1 MFKISK
7 ICNLILFYEI
17 ALFTF
22 KTEIMKRKKFLFV
35 AFILAVILYG
45 CYPVS
50 VTRMKWRIKWD
61 KESKKGKEAFFDDKK
76 STLRDKK
83 APNIIILL
91 ADDLGKSEVSAYGE
105 DHVLTPNIDRI
116 GKEGVIFDEAYV
128 TAPTCAPSRSGI
140 LTGRVQNRYGFETQ
154 VMEFYPTNIIEYL
167 SGKYFVNT
175 GDFVVEAKPQ
185 FPAEWQVH
193 KQGVPPTEIT
203 LAERLKAMGYRT
215 GIVGKW
221 HLGVSKYNLPMNRGF
236 DYQYGFYG
244 ASSLYTPERNWSHVM
259 NYEHQSFSTQYQWN
273 MGRYGEAAI
282 MDNGKEIREE
292 QYLTWAFRDKAMEFI
307 EKNKEEPFF
316 LYCAFNAPH
325 IPFQAPVD
333 YYCKYDNVTD
343 ENKRVY
349 YAMISALDDAI
360 GEIHQKIKDLGLEEN
375 TIIYVLSDNGG
386 ASYTGATDNYPLKG
400 GKLTQFEGGINV
412 PFMIKWKGKIPAGT
426 RYEYPISSTDI
437 FVTSVLNAGG
447 TLPTDREYDGVD
459 LMPFITGKN
468 NERPHQQLFWR
479 AEHIW
484 AIRDGDYKLILST
497 RDGWAELYD
506 LKKDK
511 SETFNLKEQMPDL
524 FQMLRET
531 HKKWQDNNLPEKP
544 MWPRIMDKK
553 FVLNGVEYLFPA

>member
-1 MFKISK
+1 MKK
-7 ICNLILFYEI
+7 QKLII
-17 ALFTF
+17 T
-22 KTEIMKRKKFLFV
+22 
-35 AFILAVILYG
+35 AFILTVFLFG

-61 KESKKGKEAFFDDKK
+61 KEKAKGKEAFFEDNK
-76 STLRDKK
+76 SKSRSQK

-105 DHVLTPNIDRI
+105 NHVLTPNIDKI
-116 GKEGVIFDEAYV
+116 GEEGVIFNQAYV
-128 TAPTCAPSRSGI
+128 TAPTCAPSRCGI
-140 LTGRVQNRYGFETQ
+140 MTGRVQNRFGFETQ

-175 GDFVVEAKPQ
+175 GDFIVEAKPQ
-185 FPAEWQVH
+185 FPAEWQVI

-203 LAERLKAMGYRT
+203 LAERLKAMGYNT

-221 HLGVSKYNLPMNRGF
+221 HLGVSKHNLPLNRGF

-282 MDNGKEIREE
+282 MDNGEEIREE
-292 QYLTWAFRDKAMEFI
+292 KYITWAFRDKAMEFI
-307 EKNKEEPFF
+307 ETNKEEPFF
-316 LYCAFNAPH
+316 LYCAFSAPH
-325 IPFQAPVD
+325 IPFQAPVE
-333 YYCKYDNVTD
+333 YYCKYGHVAD

-375 TIIYVLSDNGG
+375 TIIYLLSDNGG

-412 PFMIKWKGKIPAGT
+412 PFMMKWKGKIPAGT
-426 RYEYPISSTDI
+426 RYENPVSSTDI
-437 FVTSVLNAGG
+437 FVTSVLNSGG
-447 TLPTDREYDGVD
+447 SLPTDRDYDGVD
-459 LMPFITGKN
+459 LMPFITGINK
-468 NERPHQQLFWR
+468 EKPHQQLFWR

-497 RDGWAELYD
+497 RDGWAELYNI
-506 LKKDK
+506 KTDK
-511 SETFNLKEQMPDL
+511 SEKYNLKEQMPDL
-524 FQMLRET
+524 YKELYET
-531 HKKWQDNNLPEKP
+531 HKKWQDTNLPDKP

>member
-1 MFKISK
+1 MKK
-7 ICNLILFYEI
+7 PKLII
-17 ALFTF
+17 
-22 KTEIMKRKKFLFV
+22 V
-35 AFILAVILYG
+35 AFILALIISA
-45 CYPVS
+45 CYPIS

-61 KESKKGKEAFFDDKK
+61 KEKAKGKEAFFNDKK
-76 STLRDKK
+76 SNQRSQK
-83 APNIIILL
+83 APNVIILL

-105 DHVLTPNIDRI
+105 DHVLTPNIDNI
-116 GKEGVIFDEAYV
+116 GEEGVIFDDAYT
-128 TAPTCAPSRSGI
+128 TAPTCAPSRAGI
-140 LTGRVQNRYGFETQ
+140 MTGRVQNRFGFETQ

-175 GDFVVEAKPQ
+175 GDFIVEAKPQ
-185 FPAEWQVH
+185 FPAEWQVV

-203 LAERLKAMGYRT
+203 LAERFKAMGYNT

-221 HLGVSKYNLPMNRGF
+221 HLGISKYNLPLNRGF

-259 NYEHQSFSTQYQWN
+259 NYEHKSFSTQYQWN

-282 MDNGKEIREE
+282 MHMGKEIREE
-292 QYLTWAFRDKAMEFI
+292 QYITWAFRDKAMEFI
-307 EKNKEEPFF
+307 EKNKEKPFF
-316 LYCAFNAPH
+316 LYCAFSAPH
-325 IPFQAPVD
+325 IPFQAPVE
-333 YYCKYDNVTD
+333 YYCKYGHVAD

-375 TIIYVLSDNGG
+375 TIIYVISDNGG
-386 ASYTGATDNYPLKG
+386 ASYTSATDNFPLKG

-412 PFMIKWKGKIPAGT
+412 PFMMKWKGKIPEGT
-426 RYEYPISSTDI
+426 RYKYPVLSTDI
-437 FVTSVLNAGG
+437 FVTSVLNSGG

-459 LMPFITGKN
+459 LMPFINGINT
-468 NERPHQQLFWR
+468 ERPHQQMFWR

-497 RDGWAELYD
+497 RDGWAELYN
-506 LKKDK
+506 LKNDK
-511 SETFNLKEQMPDL
+511 SEKYNLKEQMPDL
-524 FQMLRET
+524 YKELYET
-531 HKKWQDNNLPEKP
+531 HKKWQDTKLPEKP

>member
-1 MFKISK
+1 
-7 ICNLILFYEI
+7 
-17 ALFTF
+17 
-22 KTEIMKRKKFLFV
+22 MKKQKFIITVFVLAVFLF
-35 AFILAVILYG
+35 G

-61 KESKKGKEAFFDDKK
+61 KEKAEGKEAFFEDNK
-76 STLRDKK
+76 SKTRNQK

-105 DHVLTPNIDRI
+105 NHVLTPNIDKI
-116 GKEGVIFDEAYV
+116 GEEGVIFDQAYV
-128 TAPTCAPSRSGI
+128 TAPTCAPSRCGI
-140 LTGRVQNRYGFETQ
+140 MTGRVQNRFGFETQ

-175 GDFVVEAKPQ
+175 GDFIVEAKPQ
-185 FPAEWQVH
+185 FPAEWQVI

-203 LAERLKAMGYRT
+203 LAERLKAMGYNT

-221 HLGVSKYNLPMNRGF
+221 HLGVSKHNLPLNRGF

-244 ASSLYTPERNWSHVM
+244 ASSLYTPERNWSHIM
-259 NYEHQSFSTQYQWN
+259 NYEHKSFSTQYQWN

-292 QYLTWAFRDKAMEFI
+292 KYITWAFRDKAMEFI
-307 EKNKEEPFF
+307 ETNKEEPFF
-316 LYCAFNAPH
+316 LYCAFSAPH
-325 IPFQAPVD
+325 IPFQAPVE
-333 YYCKYDNVTD
+333 YYCKYGHVAD

-375 TIIYVLSDNGG
+375 TIIYLLSDNGG

-412 PFMIKWKGKIPAGT
+412 PFMMKWKGKIPAGT
-426 RYEYPISSTDI
+426 RYENPVSSTDI
-437 FVTSVLNAGG
+437 FVTSVLNSGG
-447 TLPTDREYDGVD
+447 SLPTDRDYDGVD
-459 LMPFITGKN
+459 LMPFINGINKGQ
-468 NERPHQQLFWR
+468 PHQQLFWR

-484 AIRDGDYKLILST
+484 AIRDGDYKLILSI
-497 RDGWAELYD
+497 RDGWAELYN
-506 LKKDK
+506 LKTDK
-511 SETFNLKEQMPDL
+511 SEKYNLKEQMPDL
-524 FQMLRET
+524 YKELYET
-531 HKKWQDNNLPEKP
+531 HKKWQDTNLPEKP

>member
-1 MFKISK
+1 
-7 ICNLILFYEI
+7 
-17 ALFTF
+17 
-22 KTEIMKRKKFLFV
+22 MKRQKIIFTL
-35 AFILAVILYG
+35 FILSLIISA

-61 KESKKGKEAFFDDKK
+61 KEKAKGKEAFFDDKK
-76 STLRDKK
+76 SNQRSQK
-83 APNIIILL
+83 APNVIILL

-105 DHVLTPNIDRI
+105 DHVLTPNIDKI
-116 GKEGVIFDEAYV
+116 GEEGVIFDDAYT
-128 TAPTCAPSRSGI
+128 TAPTCAPSRAGI
-140 LTGRVQNRYGFETQ
+140 MTGRVQNRYGFETQ

-175 GDFVVEAKPQ
+175 GDFIVEAKPQ
-185 FPAEWQVH
+185 FPAEWQVI

-203 LAERLKAMGYRT
+203 LAERLKAMGYNT

-221 HLGVSKYNLPMNRGF
+221 HLGVSKHNLPLNRGF

-244 ASSLYTPERNWSHVM
+244 ASSLYTPERNWSHVI

-273 MGRYGEAAI
+273 MEREGEAAI

-292 QYLTWAFRDKAMEFI
+292 QYITWAFRDKAMEFI

-316 LYCAFNAPH
+316 LYCAFSAPH
-325 IPFQAPVD
+325 IPFQAPVE
-333 YYCKYDNVTD
+333 YYCKYGHVAD

-375 TIIYVLSDNGG
+375 TIIYLLSDNGG
-386 ASYTGATDNYPLKG
+386 ASYTGATDNFPLKG
-400 GKLTQFEGGINV
+400 GKLTQFEGGINI
-412 PFMIKWKGKIPAGT
+412 PFMMKWKGKIEPGS
-426 RYEYPISSTDI
+426 RYEKPVSSADI
-437 FVTSVLNAGG
+437 FVTSVLNSGG

-468 NERPHQQLFWR
+468 NDRPHQQLFWR

-497 RDGWAELYD
+497 RDGWAELYN
-506 LKKDK
+506 LKTDK
-511 SETFNLKEQMPDL
+511 SEKYNLKEQMPDL
-524 FQMLRET
+524 YKELYET
-531 HKKWQDNNLPEKP
+531 HKKWQDTNLPEKP

>member
-1 MFKISK
+1 MNKKRFIFATT
-7 ICNLILFYEI
+7 II
-17 ALFTF
+17 A
-22 KTEIMKRKKFLFV
+22 I
-35 AFILAVILYG
+35 AAVVLYG
-45 CYPVS
+45 CYPIS

-61 KESKKGKEAFFDDKK
+61 KESKKGKEAFFTEK
-76 STLRDKK
+76 SSNNKSQK

-91 ADDLGKSEVSAYGE
+91 ADDLGKYEVSAYGE
-105 DHVLTPNIDRI
+105 DHVLTPNIDKI
-116 GKEGVIFDEAYV
+116 GEEGVIFLEGYV
-128 TAPTCAPSRSGI
+128 TAPTCAPSRAGI
-140 LTGRVQNRYGFETQ
+140 MTGRVQNRYGFETQ

-203 LAERLKAMGYRT
+203 LAERLKAMGYHT
-215 GIVGKW
+215 GLVGKW
-221 HLGVSKYNLPMNRGF
+221 HLGVSKYNLPMKRGF

-244 ASSLYTPERNWSHVM
+244 ASTLYTPERNWSHVI
-259 NYEHQSFSTQYQWN
+259 NYEHQSFSTQYQWK

-282 MDNGKEIREE
+282 MEMGKEIHEE
-292 QYLTWAFRDKAMEFI
+292 KYLTWAIKDKAIEYI
-307 EKNKEEPFF
+307 EKNKNEPFF

-333 YYCKYDNVTD
+333 YYCKYGNVAD

-349 YAMISALDDAI
+349 YSMISALDDAI

-375 TIIYVLSDNGG
+375 TIIYLLSDNGG
-386 ASYTGATDNYPLKG
+386 ASYTGATDNGPLKG

-426 RYEYPISSTDI
+426 RYDYPVSSADI
-437 FVTSVLNAGG
+437 FVTSVINAGG

-468 NERPHQQLFWR
+468 KERPHQLLFWR

-511 SETFNLKEQMPDL
+511 SELYNLKEQMPDL
-524 FQMLRET
+524 YKELYET
-531 HKKWQDNNLPEKP
+531 HKKWQETNLPDKP

>member
-1 MFKISK
+1 
-7 ICNLILFYEI
+7 
-17 ALFTF
+17 
-22 KTEIMKRKKFLFV
+22 MKRKKIFF
-35 AFILAVILYG
+35 ASFILMVIISA

-61 KESKKGKEAFFDDKK
+61 KEKAKGKEAFFEDKK
-76 STLRDKK
+76 STTRDQK

-105 DHVLTPNIDRI
+105 DHVLTPNIDKI
-116 GKEGVIFDEAYV
+116 GEDGVIFDQAYV
-128 TAPTCAPSRSGI
+128 TAPTCAPSRCGI
-140 LTGRVQNRYGFETQ
+140 MTGRVQNRFGFETQ

-175 GDFVVEAKPQ
+175 GDFIVEAKPQ
-185 FPAEWQVH
+185 FPAEWQVI

-203 LAERLKAMGYRT
+203 LAERMKAMGYNT

-221 HLGVSKYNLPMNRGF
+221 HLGVSKHNLPLNRGF

-244 ASSLYTPERNWSHVM
+244 ASSLYTPERNWSHIM
-259 NYEHQSFSTQYQWN
+259 NYEHQSFSTQYQWD

-282 MDNGKEIREE
+282 MDNGEEIREE
-292 QYLTWAFRDKAMEFI
+292 KYITWAFRDKAMEFI
-307 EKNKEEPFF
+307 ETNKEEPFF
-316 LYCAFNAPH
+316 LYCAFSAPH
-325 IPFQAPVD
+325 IPFQAPVE
-333 YYCKYDNVTD
+333 YYCKYGHVAD

-375 TIIYVLSDNGG
+375 TIIYLLSDNGG

-400 GKLTQFEGGINV
+400 GKLTQFEGGISV
-412 PFMIKWKGKIPAGT
+412 PFMMKWKGKIQAGT
-426 RYEYPISSTDI
+426 RYKNPVSSTDI
-437 FVTSVLNAGG
+437 FVTSVLNSGG
-447 TLPTDREYDGVD
+447 SLPTDRDYDGVD
-459 LMPFITGKN
+459 LIPFINGINK
-468 NERPHQQLFWR
+468 EQPHQQLFWR

-497 RDGWAELYD
+497 RDGWAELYN
-506 LKKDK
+506 LKTDK
-511 SETFNLKEQMPDL
+511 SEKYNLKEQMPDL
-524 FQMLRET
+524 YKELYET
-531 HKKWQDNNLPEKP
+531 HKKWQDANLPDKP